1 MQESSW
7 WISFLYTK
15 FAQASLFSYTAFHML
30 EKLFGSRTRVK
41 LLRLFL
47 LHPQKEYFVREISRI
62 VHEQI
67 NSVRRELGNLEHI
80 GIVVS
85 EEKDK
90 KKFYRAQEDFIL
102 FSELRSL
109 ILKSRFTIEKEFIQS
124 VRALGSVVY
133 FVLTG
138 YFVNERDAKVD
149 MLIVGNV
156 NRAKLGSIIEKFQSS
171 FGTPLRYTVMT
182 KEEFHYRRDVTD
194 KFLYEILNGKKIVVV
209 DKTRD
214 L

>member
-1 MQESSW
+1 
-7 WISFLYTK
+7 
-15 FAQASLFSYTAFHML
+15 ML

-67 NSVRRELGNLEHI
+67 NSVRRELGNLERI
-80 GIVVS
+80 GIITS

-90 KKFYRAQEDFIL
+90 KKFYKAQEDFIL
-102 FSELRSL
+102 FSELRAL

-124 VRALGSVVY
+124 VRGLGAVVY

-156 NRAKLGSIIEKFQSS
+156 NRTKLGSIIEKFQSS

-182 KEEFHYRRDVTD
+182 KDEFHYRRDVTD

>member
-1 MQESSW
+1 MKRE
-7 WISFLYTK
+7 WISLLYTK
-15 FAQASLFSYTAFHML
+15 FAQADFFAYTTARML

-47 LHPQKEYFVREISRI
+47 LHPQKEYFVREISRM

-67 NSVRRELGNLEHI
+67 NSVRRELGNLERI
-80 GIVVS
+80 GIVAS

-102 FSELRSL
+102 FSELRAL

-156 NRAKLGSIIEKFQSS
+156 NRAKLGTIIEAFQSS

-209 DKTRD
+209 DKTGN

>member
-1 MQESSW
+1 
-7 WISFLYTK
+7 
-15 FAQASLFSYTAFHML
+15 ML

-47 LHPQKEYFVREISRI
+47 LHPQKEYFVREISR
-62 VHEQI
+62 VVDEQI
-67 NSVRRELGNLEHI
+67 NSVRRELGNLERI
-80 GIVVS
+80 GILAS

-90 KKFYRAQEDFIL
+90 KKYYRAVEDFIL
-102 FSELRSL
+102 FGELRAL

-124 VRALGSVVY
+124 VRALGSVLY

-149 MLIVGNV
+149 MMIVGNV
-156 NRAKLGSIIEKFQSS
+156 NRTKLNSIIEKFHS
-171 FGTPLRYTVMT
+171 FFVTPIRYTVMT
-182 KEEFHYRRDVTD
+182 KDEFHYRRDVTD

-214 L
+214 A